1 MRVLIVEDQSYTA
14 EGGKGV
20 VLELR
25 PHADVQIAGS
35 IAEAKEL
42 LDRWGTPDVVMLD
55 LVLPDADGLDALVEL
70 RAVLPQA
77 KIAIFSAT
85 DRAHVIKEA
94 LDLGADAYLRKT
106 LSMHESRRALRE
118 FLDRGVHIPP
128 ELDDMLA
135 RNPPPAVK
143 LSRRQLECV
152 LRMRSG
158 LLVKQIAPSMGLSEN
173 TFKTYYKQA
182 YKKLGVRTRTQ
193 ALLRLKELGYIERGG
208 A

>member
-1 MRVLIVEDQSYTA
+1 MRILIIEDQTYAA
-14 EGGKGV
+14 EGGRGF
-20 VLELR
+20 VLEFR
-25 PHADVQIAGS
+25 PSADVQIAGS
-35 IAEAKEL
+35 IVEAKEL
-42 LDRWGTPDVVMLD
+42 MRTWGTPDMVMLD

-70 RAVLPQA
+70 RALLPQA

-85 DRAHVIKEA
+85 DRAHVMKEA
-94 LDLGADAYLRKT
+94 LDLGANAYLRKT
-106 LSMHESRRALRE
+106 LPFHESRSALRE
-118 FLDRGVHIPP
+118 FLDSGAHVPP
-128 ELDDMLA
+128 DLA
-135 RNPPPAVK
+135 DLLERNPPPRVK

-152 LRMRSG
+152 LLLRSG

-193 ALLRLKELGYIERGG
+193 ALRRLRELGYIEQGG